1 MEPDRETLQ
10 IEVVAEN
17 ADRSGVYFT
26 VLDLPAMG
34 GRIQDALQRLRSTAT
49 PERPF
54 DVSIPGKPEA
64 PGAGRYYSDRS
75 HAPRAKLFCPPLG
88 IYAG

>member
-34 GRIQDALQRLRSTAT
+34 GRIWMHSRGSGLQRLRNALSM
-49 PERPF
+49 
-54 DVSIPGKPEA
+54 
-64 PGAGRYYSDRS
+64 
-75 HAPRAKLFCPPLG
+75 
-88 IYAG
+88 

>member
-26 VLDLPAMG
+26 VLDLPAMRG
-34 GRIQDALQRLRSTAT
+34 LSLIH
-49 PERPF
+49 
-54 DVSIPGKPEA
+54 I
-64 PGAGRYYSDRS
+64 
-75 HAPRAKLFCPPLG
+75 
-88 IYAG
+88 

>member
-1 MEPDRETLQ
+1 MESDRETLQ

-34 GRIQDALQRLRSTAT
+34 GRIWAPVYSDSGT
-49 PERPF
+49 PFRCEH
-54 DVSIPGKPEA
+54 PGKPET